1 MRTFCVLP
9 VLSFI
14 AYSKVVRLYDN
25 TGRIMSEK
33 KDICYFYFALIL
45 IFHGNNFL
53 TTKVAE
59 GLDAMQ
65 HSRVLLFLYY
75 ALIHPYGYIDEF
87 LQIF

>member
-1 MRTFCVLP
+1 MIIQVELCLEKGYLLLLFCVDFN
-9 VLSFI
+9 LSW
-14 AYSKVVRLYDN
+14 KLQ
-25 TGRIMSEK
+25 
-33 KDICYFYFALIL
+33 
-45 IFHGNNFL
+45 NNFL

-65 HSRVLLFLYY
+65 HSRVLFFLYY